1 MMNTLKVWSL
11 LLAATL
17 TQVAQPSRAADS
29 TDGIHGIHGIN
40 GISGI
45 SGHLASVGWL
55 KKNLLHP
62 DVVLIDASPAQ
73 LHQQQHIPGAI
84 HSKLFTFGPKDLPL
98 AQFEASVRSW
108 GVHPGQQLVLYDS
121 GGTYMATRLFWD
133 LVHHGFPTEKLL
145 ILDGGLSKWVA
156 TGGEVTKAATPVPRP
171 GTVSLSTLNQDVRVK
186 LPEFLVATGDPRNNV
201 LLEALEPNYFYGGAG
216 YFNRAGHVPHATLMP
231 STDFY
236 NPDKTFKSP
245 QEMRRML
252 DHLGIKP
259 EQQVL
264 TYCGGGGAAAV
275 PFFALKFMLGYPNVR
290 LFQESQMAWLQD
302 ERELPV
308 WTYSAPHLSRDTPW
322 LKAWGSP
329 MLKAFGLSQVSI
341 VDVRAAD
348 VFKLGHVPLAVNV
361 PMQTFKSHLQSPD
374 TLAAL
379 AALAALLRDAG
390 VDHSHEA
397 VVVSD
402 GGLNENSALAYWML
416 DSLGQG
422 KVSVFMD
429 SIERWAE
436 LGNEVARP
444 AAVTTPG
451 AASGAVPGA
460 APQQPSQQALLSATA
475 LRSNRLFSDPKSSQ
489 GLYPKVYV
497 ASGAQL
503 PARQPD
509 GRVLHLPYAQFLNAD
524 STPKAAKDIWNLMAK
539 AGVPRYAEIVVFADS
554 LGEAAVN
561 YVIFKMMGFPHVLV
575 WAP

>member
-1 MMNTLKVWSL
+1 MANTLKVWALLLTAVLSL
-11 LLAATL
+11 L
-17 TQVAQPSRAADS
+17 AQPSIAAEG
-29 TDGIHGIHGIN
+29 TEGVQGR
-40 GISGI
+40 
-45 SGHLASVGWL
+45 LASVGWL
-55 KKNLLHP
+55 KKNLTRP

-73 LHQQQHIPGAI
+73 LHRQQHIPGAI
-84 HSKLFTFGPKDLPL
+84 HSELFTFGPKDLPL
-98 AQFEASVRSW
+98 AQFEASVRAW
-108 GVHPGQQLVLYDS
+108 GVSAGQLIVLYDP

-133 LVHHGFPTEKLL
+133 LVHRGFPAERLL
-145 ILDGGLSKWVA
+145 ILDGGLSKWLA

-171 GTVSLSTLNQDVRVK
+171 GTISLTRLNHDVRVK

-216 YFNRAGHVPHATLMP
+216 FFNRAGHVPHATLMP

-236 NPDKTFKSP
+236 NPDKTFKPP
-245 QEMRRML
+245 QEIQRML
-252 DHLGIKP
+252 NHLGIKP

-275 PFFALKFMLGYPNVR
+275 PFFALKYMLDYPRVK

-308 WTYSAPHLSRDTPW
+308 WTYGAPHLSRDTPW

-329 MLKAFGLSQVSI
+329 MLTAFGLSQVSI

-361 PMQTFKSHLQSPD
+361 PVQTFKRHQQSPEK
-374 TLAAL
+374 
-379 AALAALLRDAG
+379 LAALLRGAG
-390 VDHSHEA
+390 VDPSHEA

-402 GGLNENSALAYWML
+402 GGLNENSALAFLML
-416 DSLGQG
+416 ENLGQG

-444 AAVTTPG
+444 VA
-451 AASGAVPGA
+451 
-460 APQQPSQQALLSATA
+460 ATA
-475 LRSNRLFSDPKSSQ
+475 AGKPPEQSPTQARPYAADLPANRLITDPMRTQ
-489 GLYPKVYV
+489 GPYPKVYV

-503 PARQPD
+503 PAKTPE

-524 STPKAAKDIWNLMAK
+524 GKPKPANDIWNTLAK
-539 AGVPRYAEIVVFADS
+539 AGVPRYAEIVVFADL

-561 YVIFKMMGFPHVLV
+561 YVIFRMMAFPDVKV
-575 WAP
+575 WVP